1 MKKIKFL
8 TVLAAMMLIAPL
20 SVYAQYAAE
29 DGENQPS
36 VVDEFFRSD
45 PKQQTDEIK
54 KILVGQ
60 GNAVNLILSERL
72 MSANKFEK
80 RRAEEMLVRVAQYV
94 GQKGNDDYHNILSNA
109 IFECISNSKDVESN
123 VFLIS
128 LFGYFGDN
136 RDSGRLWAMVEDPN
150 YADAAIRAGANIPAF
165 ADYITK
171 DCHKSQG
178 NVEYKGAKAYVIGKL
193 QMKEMEPM
201 IISWLKGADAKTQV
215 DIYNALYEL
224 DNPQSAKLV
233 QKGAK
238 KLYKSKNAEAKIG
251 GMKLLV
257 ELKCEEA
264 LPYLYKALK
273 NKNRDVRRAALDLM
287 VPYANSEMCDMVVKK
302 YAKKDAVA
310 DVAKWLGDVKDQTH
324 VDYLVGLLSSEDKLT
339 VEEAAMALGKIGNPD
354 GLMALAPMIGGKY
367 KEAVKAALVESNG
380 DIAPA
385 LKQAMNG
392 SDEQKIGVM
401 EILIKRQCYALN
413 LQLRQLLVY
422 QNNLAVVQAA
432 YETLKYVVLP
442 GHVSFLKDLLES
454 CPEDYVRDV
463 QNAFIAAMSMAQPQ
477 QRDNI
482 VNNMKHTPV
491 EVLPRYYRVL
501 ASFDTE
507 TSVRKLVDC
516 YNSGIEKDEAYMA
529 IKMVDAVKYQEI
541 LKDLKK

>member
-45 PKQQTDEIK
+45 PKQQADEIQGM
-54 KILVGQ
+54 LVGQ
-60 GNAVNLILSERL
+60 CGALSLIVNERSMAAGQL
-72 MSANKFEK
+72 DRS
-80 RRAEEMLVRVAQYV
+80 RAEEMLVRVAQYV

-201 IISWLKGADAKTQV
+201 IILWLKGADAKTQV

-273 NKNRDVRRAALDLM
+273 NKNREVRRAALDLL

-310 DVAKWLGDVKDQTH
+310 DVAKWLGDVKDKTH

-339 VEEAAMALGKIGNPD
+339 VEEAAMALGKIGDPD
-354 GLMALAPMIGGKY
+354 GLMALAPMVGGKY
-367 KEAVKAALVESNG
+367 KDAVEEALVESPG
-380 DIAPA
+380 EIVPV
-385 LKQAMNG
+385 LKKAISG
-392 SDEQKIGVM
+392 SDEQVIGVM
-401 EILIKRQCYALN
+401 RILVKRQCYALN
-413 LQLRQLLVY
+413 IQLRQFLMY
-422 QNNLAVVQAA
+422 QKNLEIMQIA
-432 YETLKYVVLP
+432 YQTLKYVVLP
-442 GHVSFLKDLLES
+442 GHVSFLKEQLEN
-454 CPEDYVRDV
+454 CPEEYVKDV
-463 QNAFIAAMSMAQPQ
+463 QNAFIVAMSMAQPQ
-477 QRDNI
+477 QRDDF
-482 VNNMKHTPV
+482 VNNMKYVPV

-501 ASFDTE
+501 GSFDTE

-516 YNSGIEKDEAYMA
+516 YNEGIDKDEAFLA
-529 IKMVDAVKYQEI
+529 LKTVDAVKYQEI